1 MVISLGWLKEYADVP
16 EDLGAVSERL
26 TLSGTEVERIVTQ
39 RANFEGVV
47 VAQVV
52 GLRPHPKAHK
62 LLLAT
67 IDAGGKSVDVVT
79 GATNLVV
86 GDRVPYA
93 QTGARLGDQRIE
105 AKTFMEFRSEGMLCS
120 ALELGLGDDA
130 AGILVLDQGSQ
141 LGTDLRE
148 LYPPDTILH
157 LEVKSNR
164 PDLLAHLGIA
174 REVAALFQLPLRR
187 PSIQDGVRGTPAP
200 IVTIEAPEGCRRFVG
215 RLVTGVRVGPSP
227 AWMQARLRAVGIRP
241 ISNVVDITNYVMLE
255 SGQPMHAFDH
265 AHLAQGR
272 LVIRQARQG
281 EQLECLDGKTRT
293 LSSEAMVVADPE
305 RAQAIAG
312 IIGGAASAVS
322 ERTRDVLLEAAT
334 WEPRRVR
341 ATARALGLR
350 TEASLRFEKGLSP
363 ALSLPAVDRATTL
376 LMELTGGKPSSEG
389 DLYPDPLQPAPI
401 RLSTERL
408 NRVLGVEV
416 PSGQAQDI
424 LQRLEFKVDLREGQL
439 TVTPPDFRLD
449 CALPEDVVEEVGRIY
464 GYGRIPSTLPG
475 ARQPV
480 AGIYRSQDGDERVRE
495 VLAGLGFDEALT
507 YPLTDRHQAIE
518 VRLPAAA
525 SRPALIQNPIAE
537 DRDAL
542 RVSLVPGLL
551 QALALNSRLDQPGVA
566 LFELG
571 TGFWPQSGPGA
582 PIQEVR
588 LLAIAM
594 HVPPGTSA
602 NAPASLRSVEA
613 AIRLVGERVG
623 GRAIEVRQSQGEGF
637 HPGRTAAIVAGAEEI
652 GMAGEVHPAV
662 VARLDLAGRA
672 IGAEIL
678 LSGLIGDGAYAPKQA
693 PLPRF
698 PGVRRDLTVVVRGKI
713 AASQVL
719 QVIRQLGGYTFRDIS
734 MVSEYE
740 GPQLGAG
747 ARSLSFRL
755 HYQADDR
762 TLTND
767 EVSAAQQRIIDG
779 LKQQFGAEV
788 RS

>member
-1 MVISLGWLKEYADVP
+1 MVISLSWLKEYIDVP
-16 EDLGAVSERL
+16 ADLGAVSERL
-26 TLSGTEVERIVTQ
+26 TLSGTEVEQVVTQ

-52 GLRPHPKAHK
+52 GLRPHPKAQK

-67 IDAGGKSVDVVT
+67 IDAGAKPVEVVT
-79 GATNLVV
+79 GATNLTV

-93 QTGARLGDQRIE
+93 QTGARLGDKRIE
-105 AKTFMEFRSEGMLCS
+105 ARTFMEFRSEGMLCS
-120 ALELGLGDDA
+120 AIELGLGDDA
-130 AGILVLDQGSQ
+130 AGIMVLDQGPS

-164 PDLLAHLGIA
+164 PDLLSHLGIG
-174 REVAALFQLPLRR
+174 REIATLFQLPLRR
-187 PSIQDGVRGTPAP
+187 PPIRDGVRGRPAS

-227 AWMQARLRAVGIRP
+227 GWMQARLRAVGIRP

-265 AHLAQGR
+265 SLLAQGR
-272 LVIRQARQG
+272 LVVRRARPG

-312 IIGGAASAVS
+312 IIGGSASSVT
-322 ERTRDVLLEAAT
+322 ERTHDVLLEAAT
-334 WEPRRVR
+334 WEPRRIR
-341 ATARALGLR
+341 ATARALALR

-363 ALSLPAVDRATTL
+363 ALGLPAVDRATTL
-376 LMELTGGKPSSEG
+376 LMELAGGKPSSG
-389 DLYPDPLQPAPI
+389 ADVYPDPLRPEPI
-401 RLSTERL
+401 RITTERL
-408 NRVLGVEV
+408 NRVLGVDV
-416 PSGQAQDI
+416 PPAQARDI
-424 LQRLEFKVDLREGQL
+424 LERLEFKADLDQASL
-439 TVTPPDFRLD
+439 IVTPPDFRLD

-480 AGIYRSQDGDERVRE
+480 ADIYQAQDADERVRE
-495 VLAGLGFDEALT
+495 VLAGLGFDEAVT
-507 YPLTDRHQAIE
+507 YPLTDRRHAAD
-518 VRLPAAA
+518 VRLPFAA
-525 SRPALIQNPIAE
+525 SKPALIQNPIAE

-542 RVSLVPGLL
+542 RVSLIPGLL
-551 QALALNSRLDQPGVA
+551 RALAVNSRLDQPGTT

-571 TGFWPQSGPGA
+571 TGFWPRSGAGSPV
-582 PIQEVR
+582 QEVR

-594 HVPPGTSA
+594 HVSPGASVS
-602 NAPASLRSVEA
+602 APAELRKVEA
-613 AIRLVGERVG
+613 ALRLIGERVG
-623 GRAIEVRQSQGEGF
+623 GRVIEVRQSHGEGF
-637 HPGRTAAIVAGAEEI
+637 HPGRTAAIVAGGDEV
-652 GMAGEVHPAV
+652 GLAGEIHPAV
-662 VARLDLAGRA
+662 VAGFDLAARA
-672 IGAEIL
+672 VGAEIVL
-678 LSGLIGDGAYAPKQA
+678 TGLIGDGSHTPKEA

-698 PGVRRDLTVVVRGKI
+698 PGVRRDLTVVIRGQI
-713 AASQVL
+713 AAADVL
-719 QVIRQLGGYTFRDIS
+719 QVIRQQGGYTLRDIS
-734 MVSEYE
+734 MVSEYQ
-740 GPQLGAG
+740 GPQLEAG

-755 HYQADDR
+755 DFQANDR
-762 TLTND
+762 TLTNE
-767 EVSAAQQRIIDG
+767 EVAAVQQRIIGG
-779 LKQQFGAEV
+779 LKERFGAEV